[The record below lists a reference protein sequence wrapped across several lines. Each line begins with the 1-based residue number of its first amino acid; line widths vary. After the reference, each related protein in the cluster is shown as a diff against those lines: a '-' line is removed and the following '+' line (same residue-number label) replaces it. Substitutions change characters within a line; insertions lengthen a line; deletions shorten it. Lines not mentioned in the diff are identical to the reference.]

1 MKSESF
7 QSVLEHELIQIYEK
21 GKFKTLSLS
30 DESGLVLATI
40 GDHELATIA
49 SAISSLSLAYKKTV
63 QEQLHFQNIDEVS
76 TVGDDKYRFV
86 NRFISVED
94 NDYILSAIVAP
105 QQSYRRL
112 TNTAVQRIK
121 RILTTKS
128 RKQEGE

>member
-21 GKFKTLSLS
+21 GKFKALSLS

-40 GDHELATIA
+40 GDHDLATIA

-76 TVGDDKYRFV
+76 TVGDDKHRFV

>member
-7 QSVLEHELIQIYEK
+7 QAILENELAQIYEN
-21 GKFKTLSLS
+21 GQFSALSLS
-30 DESGLVLATI
+30 DESGLVLATV
-40 GDHELATIA
+40 GDHELANIA

-76 TVGDDKYRFV
+76 TVGDDKHRFV
-86 NRFISVED
+86 NRFISVEES
-94 NDYILSAIVAP
+94 NYILSAIVAP

-121 RILTTKS
+121 RILSTKS
-128 RKQEGE
+128 SKQEGE